1 MARWLPPL
9 SLVEQIEAFE
19 ELKQRS
25 NEDVMTYGD
34 RFERAFNKIVGSTRP
49 QTVVGTTGSNEY
61 QDGLDLAVDH
71 MAKFKFIQGLSENVR
86 LVNKNFIIH

>member
-61 QDGLDLAVDH
+61 QDGFDLAVDH